1 MEKRREKDKLTVL
14 IDKSIKE
21 KYKKHC
27 ESRGLII
34 GKQIEIFMEKEVKD
48 DDK

>member
-1 MEKRREKDKLTVL
+1 MEKRKEKDKLTVL

-21 KYKKHC
+21 RYKKYC

-34 GKQIEIFMEKEVKD
+34 GKQIELFMEKEVKND
-48 DDK
+48 

>member
-1 MEKRREKDKLTVL
+1 MEKRKEKDKLTVL

-21 KYKKHC
+21 RYKKYC

-34 GKQIEIFMEKEVKD
+34 GKQIEIFMEKEVEN
-48 DDK
+48 DK